1 MRDSEIIVDNFAGGG
16 GASTG
21 IELAIGR
28 SVDIAINHDPNA
40 VAMHTTNHPD
50 TLHYCESVYSVRPKV
65 ATAGRPVALAWFSP
79 DCFPAGTLVLTQ
91 SGYKKIED
99 IRVGEF
105 VLTHKRRWR
114 QVVETSNAER
124 PTTKIRGH
132 GHPGLT
138 CSLEHPFYIKAR
150 RNVWNNN
157 IRQYRPEYDNAEW
170 VPASLVQKGHY
181 WATPTSVPEMTIP
194 EMTMYTKGTFLPVD
208 ERLLWL
214 AGRYVGDGWTRLTET
229 RAELVIICGKHEVD
243 ELEERINMWPRVG
256 HRVIK
261 GELSWCRR
269 EVRTACQLTANSRAL
284 VEWLRKHFGHKAEY
298 KKLPAWL
305 YGASNALKKAFIDGY
320 MSADGWHGQDAKQGD
335 MFEVNTVSKGLA
347 FGMKQLISTL
357 GYSGTV
363 FVNTN
368 PTCVI
373 EGRMVNARASYKVRW
388 REAVCGNHTQTFDDD
403 GLLWAPVRENTPL
416 NRIERVF
423 NIGVEDDESYV
434 VEGVIVHNCR
444 HFSKAKGAKPVEK
457 AIRGLAWIVLR
468 WGLDVEPRVMML
480 ENVEEFK
487 TWGPLLAAEMRPDPD
502 RVGEIFLAFVGMLTT
517 GIPANHPALAEC
529 CEFLNISLDSEEA
542 TRLVNGLGYTVE
554 YRELR
559 ACDYGAPTIR
569 KRFFMVM
576 RRDGQPIVWPEATH
590 GDPKSAVVL
599 AGNLAPWRTAAEC
612 IDWSIPAPSIFD
624 RKKPLAVN
632 TLKRIARG
640 IQRFVIE
647 SASPFIVKCN
657 HTTTRGKYDCFRGQ
671 ALDDPLQTITKTHGY
686 AIAVPHLTKFRTGAT
701 GHPVTEPVPTVTA
714 GTSRRPGGNGHALG
728 IVEAG
733 LVPFLAGNGGSEYQ
747 AKPRPLDKP
756 AHTILKE
763 SRACVVAPVIAR
775 QFGASVGHRADEPS
789 ATITAGG
796 GGKSQ
801 LVSAFLAKHYGG
813 NYQGA
818 GVGLDEPAH
827 SVTTVDHHALVAS
840 HLVKLRG
847 TCRDGQRT
855 NDPMPTVTAGGQH
868 VGEVKTTLA
877 VEDYDEERAQ
887 QVLAFLQE
895 YCGEDSTGLVEIAGV
910 TYRIVD
916 IGMRMLQPHEL
927 YRAQGFPEWY
937 IIDQDYR
944 GVKYAKDKQVARCGN
959 AVPPPFAEALVRANL
974 PELCQQKEMAA

>member
-1 MRDSEIIVDNFAGGG
+1 MKDSEIIVDNFAGGG

-21 IELAIGR
+21 IEMAIGR

-50 TLHYCESVYSVRPKV
+50 TLHYCESVYEVRPKV

-79 DCFPAGTLVLTQ
+79 D
-91 SGYKKIED
+91 
-99 IRVGEF
+99 
-105 VLTHKRRWR
+105 
-114 QVVETSNAER
+114 
-124 PTTKIRGH
+124 
-132 GHPGLT
+132 
-138 CSLEHPFYIKAR
+138 
-150 RNVWNNN
+150 
-157 IRQYRPEYDNAEW
+157 
-170 VPASLVQKGHY
+170 
-181 WATPTSVPEMTIP
+181 
-194 EMTMYTKGTFLPVD
+194 
-208 ERLLWL
+208 
-214 AGRYVGDGWTRLTET
+214 
-229 RAELVIICGKHEVD
+229 
-243 ELEERINMWPRVG
+243 
-256 HRVIK
+256 
-261 GELSWCRR
+261 
-269 EVRTACQLTANSRAL
+269 
-284 VEWLRKHFGHKAEY
+284 
-298 KKLPAWL
+298 
-305 YGASNALKKAFIDGY
+305 
-320 MSADGWHGQDAKQGD
+320 
-335 MFEVNTVSKGLA
+335 
-347 FGMKQLISTL
+347 
-357 GYSGTV
+357 
-363 FVNTN
+363 
-368 PTCVI
+368 
-373 EGRMVNARASYKVRW
+373 
-388 REAVCGNHTQTFDDD
+388 
-403 GLLWAPVRENTPL
+403 
-416 NRIERVF
+416 
-423 NIGVEDDESYV
+423 
-434 VEGVIVHNCR
+434 CR

-457 AIRGLAWIVLR
+457 AIRGLAWVVLR
-468 WGLDVEPRVMML
+468 WGLDVKPRVMKL

-487 TWGPLLAAEMRPDPD
+487 TWGPLLAGEMRPDPA
-502 RVGEIFLAFVGMLTT
+502 RAGETFEAFIGMLTT
-517 GIPANHPALAEC
+517 GISADHPALAEC
-529 CEFLNISLDSEEA
+529 CEFLNISLDSEDA
-542 TRLVNGLGYTVE
+542 ARLVNGLGYTVE

-576 RRDGQPIVWPEATH
+576 RCDGKPIVWPEATH
-590 GDPKSAVVL
+590 GDPKSPAVQ
-599 AGNLAPWRTAAEC
+599 AGKLAPWRTAAEC
-612 IDWSIPAPSIFD
+612 IDWSIPAPSIFG
-624 RKKPLAVN
+624 RKKPLAEN
-632 TLKRIARG
+632 TFRRIARG
-640 IQRFVIE
+640 IQRFVIG

-671 ALDDPLQTITKTHGY
+671 SLADPLQTITKTHGY

-701 GHPVTEPVPTVTA
+701 GQPVTDPVPAVTA
-714 GTSRRPGGNGHALG
+714 GTSTRPGGNGHALG

-813 NYQGA
+813 NYTGP

-827 SVTTVDHHALVAS
+827 SVTTVDHHAVVAAHLMVNNTGHPGGSMESPAHTVTTGNHHAVVAS

-847 TCRDGQRT
+847 TCRAGQPT
-855 NDPMPTVTAGGQH
+855 NEPVPTVTAGGQH

-887 QVLAFLQE
+887 QALAFLKE
-895 YCGEDSTGLVEIAGV
+895 YCGPDSTGLVEISGV

-937 IIDQDYR
+937 IIDRDYR
-944 GVKYAKDKQVARCGN
+944 GVKYAKDKQAARCGN

-974 PELCQQKEMAA
+974 PEMCQEPVAA

>member
-1 MRDSEIIVDNFAGGG
+1 M
-16 GASTG
+16 
-21 IELAIGR
+21 AIGR

-40 VAMHTTNHPD
+40 VAMHTTNHPG

-65 ATAGRPVALAWFSP
+65 ATAGRRVGLAWFSP
-79 DCFPAGTLVLTQ
+79 D
-91 SGYKKIED
+91 
-99 IRVGEF
+99 
-105 VLTHKRRWR
+105 
-114 QVVETSNAER
+114 
-124 PTTKIRGH
+124 
-132 GHPGLT
+132 
-138 CSLEHPFYIKAR
+138 
-150 RNVWNNN
+150 
-157 IRQYRPEYDNAEW
+157 
-170 VPASLVQKGHY
+170 
-181 WATPTSVPEMTIP
+181 
-194 EMTMYTKGTFLPVD
+194 
-208 ERLLWL
+208 
-214 AGRYVGDGWTRLTET
+214 
-229 RAELVIICGKHEVD
+229 
-243 ELEERINMWPRVG
+243 
-256 HRVIK
+256 
-261 GELSWCRR
+261 
-269 EVRTACQLTANSRAL
+269 
-284 VEWLRKHFGHKAEY
+284 
-298 KKLPAWL
+298 
-305 YGASNALKKAFIDGY
+305 
-320 MSADGWHGQDAKQGD
+320 
-335 MFEVNTVSKGLA
+335 
-347 FGMKQLISTL
+347 
-357 GYSGTV
+357 
-363 FVNTN
+363 
-368 PTCVI
+368 
-373 EGRMVNARASYKVRW
+373 
-388 REAVCGNHTQTFDDD
+388 
-403 GLLWAPVRENTPL
+403 
-416 NRIERVF
+416 
-423 NIGVEDDESYV
+423 
-434 VEGVIVHNCR
+434 CR

-457 AIRGLAWIVLR
+457 AIRGLAWIVIR
-468 WGLDVEPRVMML
+468 WALDVEPRVMML

-502 RVGEIFLAFVGMLTT
+502 RVGETFQAFVGMLTS
-517 GIPANHPALAEC
+517 GVPANHPALLEC
-529 CEFLNISLDSEEA
+529 CEFLELSPENEK
-542 TRLVNGLGYTVE
+542 TKRLVAGLGYDVD

-576 RRDGQPIVWPEATH
+576 RRDGKPIVWPQITH
-590 GDPKSAVVL
+590 GDPKSPAVL
-599 AGNLAPWRTAAEC
+599 AGKLAPWRTAAEC
-612 IDWSIPAPSIFD
+612 IDWSIPAPSIFG

-640 IQRFVIE
+640 IQRFVID

-671 ALDDPLQTITKTHGY
+671 PLTDPLQTITKTHGFGL
-686 AIAVPHLTKFRTGAT
+686 AVPHLTKFRTGAT
-701 GHPVTEPVPTVTA
+701 GQPVTDPVPTVTA
-714 GTSRRPGGNGHALG
+714 GTSNRPGGNGHALG

-813 NYQGA
+813 NYTGP
-818 GVGLDEPAH
+818 GVGLYEPAH
-827 SVTTVDHHALVAS
+827 SVTTVDHHAIVAS

-855 NDPMPTVTAGGQH
+855 DEPMPTITAGGQH

-895 YCGEDSTGLVEIAGV
+895 FCGEECTGLLEIAGI

-916 IGMRMLQPHEL
+916 IGMRMVQPHEL

-937 IIDQDYR
+937 IIDRDYR

-959 AVPPPFAEALVRANL
+959 AVPPPFAEALVRANV
-974 PELCQQKEMAA
+974 PEMCQEYEAA